1 MSGLPGRTPRERA
14 AELIR
19 QRVAGWTGLPTA
31 DDLNSILRIAAM
43 WRSNA
48 LAQTFIARTG
58 GTTIAGGPFEGMIY
72 SATATEGAL
81 VARLLGVYES
91 GLHPHIEAFASGGVD
106 CVIDVGCAEGYY
118 AVGLARR
125 IPGAT
130 VYAHDVLESAR
141 TACAAMAAANGV
153 ADRVIVGGE
162 FSPEDFQR
170 FAGRRALVVVD
181 AEGAEVDILDPA
193 RGPALAGM
201 SIIVE
206 THDVFRPGTLDTLVA
221 RFAPTHE
228 IRRVDQALEGYEAPW
243 WVKEMS
249 ELDQLLTVWEWRL
262 RPTPWLVMR
271 PKAPP
276 VGV

>member
-1 MSGLPGRTPRERA
+1 MIGAYEASLAPVIESIIAKAP
-14 AELIR
+14 ELI
-19 QRVAGWTGLPTA
+19 
-31 DDLNSILRIAAM
+31 
-43 WRSNA
+43 
-48 LAQTFIARTG
+48 
-58 GTTIAGGPFEGMIY
+58 
-72 SATATEGAL
+72 
-81 VARLLGVYES
+81 
-91 GLHPHIEAFASGGVD
+91 VD
-106 CVIDVGCAEGYY
+106 IGSAEGYY

-206 THDVFRPGTLDTLVA
+206 THDVFRPGTLDTLVT